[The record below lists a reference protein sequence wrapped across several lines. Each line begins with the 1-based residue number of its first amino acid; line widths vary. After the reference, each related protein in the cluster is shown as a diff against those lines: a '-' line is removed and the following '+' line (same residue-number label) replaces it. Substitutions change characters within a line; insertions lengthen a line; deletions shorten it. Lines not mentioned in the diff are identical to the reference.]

1 MIDGAWLVLR
11 AAGLILTLQAAGAG
25 LFTVAFGGRLG
36 RAAQAIQRVGLRAVR
51 LALAVSVAQGLFEP
65 VHFAGNASGATDVTV
80 LRLFLH
86 SSVAAALAMRVAG
99 LILVAVGL
107 PGAVAAPRA
116 RALALAGCLA
126 TVCSFLLTGHT
137 AVDPHRSLLAPLLL
151 THLAILAFWFGA
163 LWPLRQLTGLEAP
176 GVAAGAIAAFSVV
189 AIWLV
194 PVIALAGAGMAALL
208 LPDFAALGQPYGWL
222 LLGKFG
228 LFALLMGVAAL
239 NRLRLAPA
247 LARGEAG
254 APRALRRSLALEY
267 GLICAALV
275 VTAVMTGSFSP
286 ADSGRVAEGAAAFQ
300 RRSAGARMMASR
312 TAASGA
318 CALSRTALPSGSTPS
333 SRHSAIRSGA
343 TGVSF
348 ICA

>member
-11 AAGLILTLQAAGAG
+11 AAGLVLTLQAAGAG
-25 LFTVAFGGRLG
+25 LFAVGFGRRLG
-36 RAAQAIQRVGLRAVR
+36 RAAQAIERAGLRAVR
-51 LALAVSVAQGLFEP
+51 LALGVSLAQGLFEP
-65 VHFAGNASGATDVTV
+65 VYLAGDASGAIDPTL

-86 SSVAAALAMRVAG
+86 SSVAAEWAMRVAG
-99 LILVAVGL
+99 LTLVAVGL
-107 PGAVAAPRA
+107 PRAAVGPRA
-116 RALALAGCLA
+116 RALVLAGSVA
-126 TVCSFLLTGHT
+126 TVGSFLLSGHT
-137 AVDPHRSLLAPLLL
+137 SVDPQRPLLAPLLL
-151 THLAILAFWFGA
+151 AHLAIVAFWFGA

-176 GVAAGAIAAFSVV
+176 ALAARAIATFSAV

-194 PVIALAGAGMAALL
+194 PVIALAGVGMAVLL
-208 LPDFAALGQPYGWL
+208 LPDVAALGQPYGRL
-222 LLGKFG
+222 LLGKLG
-228 LFALLMGVAAL
+228 LFAVLMGVAAL

-286 ADSGRVAEGAAAFQ
+286 ADSGRVAEGAAALQ
-300 RRSAGARMMASR
+300 PRSAGARMMAAR

-318 CALSRTALPSGSTPS
+318 CASSRTALPSGSTPS
-333 SRHSAIRSGA
+333 WRHSAMRSGV

>member
-11 AAGLILTLQAAGAG
+11 AAGLVLTFQAAGAG
-25 LFTVAFGGRLG
+25 LFALAFGARLG
-36 RAAQAIQRVGLRAVR
+36 RAAQAIERVGVRAVW
-51 LALAVSVAQGLFEP
+51 LALGITLAQGLFEP
-65 VHFAGNASGATDVTV
+65 VHLAGDTSGAADLAL

-86 SSVAAALAMRVAG
+86 SSVAVALAMRVAG
-99 LILVAVGL
+99 LTVVAIALPRAAVG
-107 PGAVAAPRA
+107 PRA
-116 RALALAGCLA
+116 RALALAGSFA
-126 TVCSFLLTGHT
+126 TVGSFLLTGHT
-137 AVDPHRSLLAPLLL
+137 SVDPHRPLLAPLLL
-151 THLAILAFWFGA
+151 AHLAIIAFWFGA

-176 GVAAGAIAAFSVV
+176 AVAARAVAAFSAV

-194 PVIALAGAGMAALL
+194 PVIALAGAGMAVLL
-208 LPDFAALGQPYGWL
+208 LPDVAALGQPYGRL
-222 LLGKFG
+222 LLGKLG

-247 LARGEAG
+247 LARGEAE

-267 GLICAALV
+267 GLICAALA

-286 ADSGRVAEGAAAFQ
+286 DDSGRAAQEAAAFHP
-300 RRSAGARMMASR
+300 RGAGARMMAAR

-318 CALSRTALPSGSTPS
+318 CASSRTVLPSGSTPS
-333 SRHSAIRSGA
+333 SCHSAIRSGA